1 MNKVLDTLEEAI
13 SAIPDGATVAI
24 GGFFAAGVPM
34 LLRTLIAKK
43 VMNLTLVCGSGPLLG
58 ATAELNGLVENRQI
72 RKVID
77 SYGLFRSA
85 TKGANHPFEQ
95 QIRSREEDV
104 HKLEGLPREII
115 ALRVSREIEDHSYV
129 NLGIGIPTIVSNWLE
144 GRDVILQAEIGMLKT
159 GSIAE
164 GDDIDQ
170 DFINANCQPVLEM
183 PGTVYFDMVESFAM
197 IRGGHVD
204 VTVMRAFQVNVLGD
218 FASWFNPSRGLN
230 GVGNIGGSMDLAV
243 GAKKLFIAMEHQ
255 TNKGEPKVVNTLT
268 YPATAKK
275 KVQKIFT
282 DLAVIDVTPDG
293 QVLREIYP
301 GLTVEELQSVTEP
314 TLIIPPDLREI
325 EL

>member
-1 MNKVLDTLEEAI
+1 V
-13 SAIPDGATVAI
+13 
-24 GGFFAAGVPM
+24 
-34 LLRTLIAKK
+34 
-43 VMNLTLVCGSGPLLG
+43 
-58 ATAELNGLVENRQI
+58 
-72 RKVID
+72 
-77 SYGLFRSA
+77 
-85 TKGANHPFEQ
+85 
-95 QIRSREEDV
+95 EDV
-104 HKLEGLPREII
+104 IKLEGLPREII
-115 ALRVSREIEDHSYV
+115 ALRVSKEIEDNSYV

-144 GRDVILQAEIGMLKT
+144 GRDVILQAEIGMLRT

-170 DFINANCQPVLEM
+170 DLINASCQPVLEM

-204 VTVMRAFQVNVLGD
+204 VTVMGAFQVNAVGD

-255 TNKGEPKVVNTLT
+255 TNKGEPKIVNELT

-275 KVQKIFT
+275 KVHKIFT
-282 DLAVIDVTPDG
+282 DLAVIDVTPEG
-293 QVLREIYP
+293 LVLREIYP
-301 GLTVEELQSVTEP
+301 GLTPEELQAVTEP
-314 TLIIPPDLREI
+314 KLIIPPDLREV